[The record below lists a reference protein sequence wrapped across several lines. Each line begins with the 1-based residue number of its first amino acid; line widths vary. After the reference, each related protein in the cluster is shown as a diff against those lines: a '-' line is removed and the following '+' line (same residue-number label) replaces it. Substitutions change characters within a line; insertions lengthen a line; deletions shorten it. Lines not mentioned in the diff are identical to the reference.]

1 MASDGLKKTLAAIPL
16 CKTRAGPRDGDDWV
30 KRLKEEYMSI
40 IKYVEHNKANDNHW
54 FQIES
59 NSSGTRWSGKC
70 WYIHEMKKYEF
81 DVCFDIPVSYP
92 ASNPEIAL
100 PELDGKTAK
109 MYRGGKICLTDHFKP
124 LWARNVPK
132 FGIAHALALGLG
144 PWLAVEIPD
153 LVDWNSLLMAFL
165 ESIKAFVQGCII
177 HEVHAMMNFLEFIV
191 PTLSAVLI
199 GSSGIFP
206 AFFIESPDKL
216 NLNEKVFFHL
226 LPETVEQ
233 FPIQCHKWAFFILFG
248 IFFFYGTEC
257 VVTFYES
264 LKTVGYLNLLA
275 NSIDN
280 FSHGLS
286 VGAGYAV
293 SIRAG
298 LVATICLLIHEI
310 PHEISDFIILLRS
323 GFTKW
328 DAIKGQLCTASTC
341 LIGTFA
347 IAIFKC
353 SFKDYMLLLPFTA
366 GGFLYIAMVSLLP
379 TFLKEKDKTES
390 FIQTGCILLGVGC
403 IQGITRLH
411 L

>member
-70 WYIHEMKKYEF
+70 WYIYEMKKYEF

-92 ASNPEIAL
+92 VSNPEIML

-124 LWARNVPK
+124 LWSRNVPK

-153 LVDWNSLLMAFL
+153 LVT
-165 ESIKAFVQGCII
+165 FVQGCIVLKI
-177 HEVHAMMNFLEFIV
+177 YAVISFMEIIL
-191 PTLSAVLI
+191 PTLSAVLV

-206 AFFIESPDKL
+206 ALVVESPDKL
-216 NLNEKVFFHL
+216 HLNEKALNRWLCFAIGSLLGEVFLHL

-233 FPIQCHKWAFFILFG
+233 FPIQSPKWIFFILFG
-248 IFFFYGTEC
+248 VFFFYATEC
-257 VVTFYES
+257 VVAFYES
-264 LKTVGYLNLLA
+264 LQAVGYLNLLA

-286 VGAGYAV
+286 LGASYAV

-298 LVATICLLIHEI
+298 LVATTCLLIHEI

-323 GFTKW
+323 GFTRW
-328 DAIKGQLCTASTC
+328 DAIKGQLFTASTC
-341 LIGTFA
+341 LVGTYA

-353 SFKDYMLLLPFTA
+353 SFKGKLRYFN
-366 GGFLYIAMVSLLP
+366 GIFLNTY
-379 TFLKEKDKTES
+379 FK
-390 FIQTGCILLGVGC
+390 
-403 IQGITRLH
+403 
-411 L
+411 